1 MSPTTPDSGQAAL
14 SKDAA
19 TASNAAPAPASAPAP
34 GPEPAP
40 ARTREGTQA
49 PAAPGS
55 LFVVVAPSG
64 AGKTTLVRAM
74 MERRPDVELSV
85 SFTTRPPR
93 PGEVD
98 GRDYVF
104 VGRDEFERRR
114 EAGEFLEWAHVHGNF
129 YATSRQWIAARMAQ
143 GRDILLEIDCQ
154 GSDQVLKLF
163 PDAVRVFIAPPSIE
177 VLHERLLARG
187 QDSAEVIE
195 GRLAAARGE
204 LTEAPKY
211 QYVIIN
217 QDFAVALS
225 QLITIVD
232 CARLRYPK
240 QRARNPALFDQLFR
254 SDMQSSDVPVADPPV
269 TDMRASP
276 TGR

>member
-1 MSPTTPDSGQAAL
+1 MPPTTPDSGAAAP
-14 SKDAA
+14 SKDA
-19 TASNAAPAPASAPAP
+19 TASSSTAPAPA
-34 GPEPAP
+34 
-40 ARTREGTQA
+40 REAAVTQA
-49 PAAPGS
+49 PAAAGS

-74 MERRPDVELSV
+74 MQQRPDVELSV

-104 VGRDEFERRR
+104 IGRDEFERRR
-114 EAGEFLEWAHVHGNF
+114 AAGEFLEWAHVHGNF
-129 YATSRQWIAARMAQ
+129 YATSRQWIATRMGQ

-154 GSDQVLKLF
+154 GSDQVLRMF

-177 VLHERLLARG
+177 VLRERLLARG

-204 LTEAPKY
+204 LAEAPKY

-232 CARLRYPK
+232 CARLRYAK

-254 SDMQSSDVPVADPPV
+254 SDVPSSDVPDAD
-269 TDMRASP
+269 ASESRTTVSP
-276 TGR
+276 AGR

>member
-1 MSPTTPDSGQAAL
+1 MPPTTPASGPGAL

-19 TASNAAPAPASAPAP
+19 
-34 GPEPAP
+34 
-40 ARTREGTQA
+40 
-49 PAAPGS
+49 GS

-64 AGKTTLVRAM
+64 AGKTPLVRAM
-74 MERRPDVELSV
+74 MQQRPDVELSV

-104 VGRDEFERRR
+104 VDRDEFERRR

-154 GSDQVLKLF
+154 GSDQVLRLF

-177 VLHERLLARG
+177 VLRERLLARG

-204 LTEAPKY
+204 LAEAPKY

-217 QDFAVALS
+217 QEFAVALS
-225 QLITIVD
+225 QLIAIVD

-240 QRARNPALFDQLFR
+240 QRARNPALFDRLFR
-254 SDMQSSDVPVADPPV
+254 SDMQSADAPVADTPACARPQ
-269 TDMRASP
+269 AP
-276 TGR
+276 AGR